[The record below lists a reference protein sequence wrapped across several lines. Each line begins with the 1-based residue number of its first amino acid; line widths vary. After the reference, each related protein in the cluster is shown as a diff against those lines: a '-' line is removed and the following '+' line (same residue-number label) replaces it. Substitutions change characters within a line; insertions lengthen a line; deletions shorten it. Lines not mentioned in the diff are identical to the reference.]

1 MILKKNKN
9 IKILRE
15 KSSINIDIDMKLILW
30 VIKINN
36 RNINS
41 NNPIFKY
48 PLNWERILLKARNHG
63 IILLL
68 YKKLKNLKQQVAPSE
83 IMTSLESFYNNN
95 TIRNLRM
102 AQKLI
107 RLIKLLSTEKIDAI
121 AFKGACLAIRAYKDL
136 SVRTFGD
143 LDIYIRKKDFV
154 RVYDLLE
161 LYGYKSS
168 FLRIKKMKNLWKRTG
183 RDFVFLDK
191 SIAYDFHQRITQ
203 GSKQFRIKEEIW
215 KNSSFIT
222 LNSCKVKVLSSE
234 DTVLALSIHGA
245 KHNWLHLKFIT
256 DIAFF
261 ISSNKGLD
269 WSLIISKAK
278 NIGCLNIT
286 LAGILLSNEFCG
298 LLPPLEINK
307 EINKNKRV
315 KKLTNNIKTRILRGK
330 TNSGRLSEF
339 LCIPR
344 TMDSIFDGLRYIF
357 YYIFTPSQFDLLYI
371 NLPEFLYP
379 FYYIIRPIRQFY
391 KYLTKFLDLL
401 FNEFKKS
408 KSESQ
413 S

>member
-1 MILKKNKN
+1 MILKKNKTTKLYKKKAST
-9 IKILRE
+9 I
-15 KSSINIDIDMKLILW
+15 IDIDMKMILW
-30 VIKINN
+30 IIKINN
-36 RNINS
+36 IEDNS

-63 IILLL
+63 VILLL

-83 IMTSLESFYNNN
+83 IMASLESFYSNNA
-95 TIRNLRM
+95 IRNLRM
-102 AQKLI
+102 GQKLI
-107 RLIKLLSTEKIDAI
+107 RLINILFTEKIDAI
-121 AFKGACLAIRAYKDL
+121 AFKGACLSIRAYKDL
-136 SVRTFGD
+136 SMRTFCD
-143 LDIYIRKKDFV
+143 LDIYIRKEDFV

-161 LYGYKSS
+161 LYGYKSH
-168 FLRIKKMKNLWKRTG
+168 FPQIKKIKKLWKRTG
-183 RDFVFLDK
+183 RDFLFLDK
-191 SIAYDFHQRITQ
+191 TISYDFHQRITQ
-203 GSKQFRIKEEIW
+203 GSKQFQITEDIW
-215 KNSSFIT
+215 GNTSFTTI
-222 LNSCKVKVLSSE
+222 NSCKVKVLSSE
-234 DTVLALSIHGA
+234 YTVLALCIHGA

-261 ISSNKGLD
+261 ISSNRDLN

-286 LAGILLSNEFCG
+286 LAGILLSNEFCE
-298 LLPPLEINK
+298 LLLPLEINK

-315 KKLTNNIKTRILRGK
+315 KKLTNKIKNRILRGK

-344 TMDSIFDGLRYIF
+344 TMDSISHRLRYIF
-357 YYIFTPSQFDLLYI
+357 YYIFTPSQFDLLVVK
-371 NLPEFLYP
+371 LPEFLYP

-391 KYLTKFLDLL
+391 KYFTKFLDLL
-401 FNEFKKS
+401 FNGFKRS